1 MADSAPH
8 VDETIA
14 LARLDLVEDAPST
27 CHAFGST
34 HALHVVRLRLRA
46 RTVSFRVPPT
56 GVERII
62 GFRAFVEPADSVVVV
77 TSVIADMRERIRYPF
92 DIMRWTTSHGYVSHA
107 LGLVSW
113 LFPLEVSLERRS
125 DGDPVVDIIV
135 VTEVTPDAGT
145 LP

>member
-14 LARLDLVEDAPST
+14 SARLDLVEDAPSV
-27 CHAFGST
+27 CHPIGA
-34 HALHVVRLRLRA
+34 HAIHVVRLRLRA
-46 RTVSFRVPPT
+46 RTVSFRVLPT

-62 GFRAFVEPADSVVVV
+62 GFRAFVDPSESVVIV
-77 TSVIADMRERIRYPF
+77 TSVIADMRERIRHPF
-92 DIMRWTTSHGYVSHA
+92 DITRWTTTHGYASHA
-107 LGLVSW
+107 LGLMSW

-125 DGDPVVDIIV
+125 DGDPVVDIVV